1 MKRKIEHQRLC
12 GNVERAIYNTKC
24 ISQKKEKKNPQINY
38 LSSNIKN
45 LEKSKINPK
54 QTKKYREM
62 RAEIN
67 DIKNR
72 K

>member
-1 MKRKIEHQRLC
+1 MHILEKR
-12 GNVERAIYNTKC
+12 
-24 ISQKKEKKNPQINY
+24 EKKPQINY